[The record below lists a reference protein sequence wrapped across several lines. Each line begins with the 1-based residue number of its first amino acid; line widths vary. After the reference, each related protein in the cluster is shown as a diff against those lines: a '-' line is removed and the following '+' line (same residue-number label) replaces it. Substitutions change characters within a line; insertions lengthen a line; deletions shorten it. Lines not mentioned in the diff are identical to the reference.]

1 MIADAHLSSRFDRY
15 AARLVVGHGPA
26 RARGVG
32 LLGFPGDDAALDV
45 DLPRART
52 GAVDAVGG
60 AYHLVVRP
68 TVTVG
73 VFPGAVFTV
82 RNAEALGETFLRV
95 REIVQSIKKVTHF
108 DSPEAAAGGSHN
120 CLIRLLLSP
129 TNVAIARGKK
139 ASRARISNQRVA

>member
-1 MIADAHLSSRFDRY
+1 MLS
-15 AARLVVGHGPA
+15 AVC
-26 RARGVG
+26 

-68 TVTVG
+68 AVTVG

-82 RNAEALGETFLRV
+82 RNAEAVGETFLRV
-95 REIVQSIKKVTHF
+95 REIVQSIEKVTH
-108 DSPEAAAGGSHN
+108 
-120 CLIRLLLSP
+120 RLFHSALSRR
-129 TNVAIARGKK
+129 RGW
-139 ASRARISNQRVA
+139 RQP